1 MRGMAA
7 SIRAPARV
15 APLGVFLLTLLL
27 YLGTLTQVHTF
38 DALSYVTSV
47 ERKPWTQ
54 VFHPHHLAYGPLGLL
69 AQALGGALG
78 VRGAALPM
86 QVLNALAG
94 ALGVALF
101 FSLARR
107 LTARAD
113 LALLAALL
121 LGDAY
126 AYWYYAVE
134 IEVYTVATL
143 FLIVC
148 LWLMAALLERPG
160 PRAALLLGLAQGGAV
175 LFHQTNLLLCA
186 PALLVLAAAEWRR
199 TTDERPTTRDG
210 GPTTND
216 EGRRTNDQRRG
227 TEDEGRRTED
237 EHTSGARRKT
247 LTHHASRFT
256 FYVLRFTFYVLR
268 IRLPEYALVLALVV
282 GLPYLVV
289 GVFVSGLRSWD
300 AFAGWLLE
308 YVRTGWWGGP
318 ITSDTW
324 TRLGRGLGET
334 LAQPGGA
341 PLGLLLV
348 GLLVLRLRGLAS
360 GRRALAAA
368 LALWL
373 LVYAAF
379 FTWWEPDNI
388 EFWIASLPPALLL
401 LALALRGAPRWGP
414 EVWIGLAVGLA
425 ALALNRDAIVRRG
438 DPARDLQRRAA
449 DAVGAQVGPA
459 DLVLVADEL
468 QELYLPYYE
477 QHDNF
482 MSINQAMFGQGGD
495 WGRACEALRGRIEAA
510 LHAGAT
516 AVIAEAVLRPPAL
529 LLARHRIDQAQVDAC
544 FAPYA
549 GLLRPLP
556 MPPETPPH
564 WRLATARELAAGPGW
579 RFDAGPQGWS
589 AANLGAER
597 FDGGWRSVPG
607 ADPWL
612 LSPLLD
618 IGAEDY
624 QAVEI
629 RLANGTRARD
639 AQLFFAGTDGAL
651 DEARSLRWTLAG
663 TRAPTTYRLEL
674 RGAPGWRG
682 RIGRLRIDPVGVGDG
697 GELRV
702 EWVRLVR

>member
-1 MRGMAA
+1 MAA
-7 SIRAPARV
+7 PTRTLARRGALALAGV
-15 APLGVFLLTLLL
+15 APPGVFLLTLLL

-101 FSLARR
+101 FALVRR
-107 LTARAD
+107 LTARPD

-121 LGDAY
+121 LGGGY

-143 FLIVC
+143 FLILC
-148 LWLMAALLERPG
+148 LWLMAELQERPG
-160 PRAALLLGLAQGGAV
+160 PRAALLLGLAQAGAV

-186 PALLVLAAAEWRR
+186 PVLLVLLGSAGAVGCAGSSGSRR
-199 TTDERPTTRDG
+199 
-210 GPTTND
+210 
-216 EGRRTNDQRRG
+216 
-227 TEDEGRRTED
+227 
-237 EHTSGARRKT
+237 SALGARPAVGRPGPPRSWR
-247 LTHHASRFT
+247 L
-256 FYVLRFTFYVLR
+256 VLGAW
-268 IRLPEYALVLALVV
+268 LPVLALAV
-282 GLPYLVV
+282 GLPYLAV
-289 GVFVSGLRSWD
+289 GVLVSGLRSWE
-300 AFAGWLLE
+300 AFSGWLLE
-308 YVRTGWWGGP
+308 YARTGWWGGP
-318 ITSDTW
+318 VTADTW
-324 TRLGRGLGET
+324 GRLGQGLGET

-341 PLGLLLV
+341 PLGLLLL
-348 GLLVLRLRGLAS
+348 GLLVLRLRALAH
-360 GRRALAAA
+360 GRRALVLA
-368 LALWL
+368 LGLWL

-388 EFWIASLPPALLL
+388 EFWIASMPPALLL

-414 EVWIGLAVGLA
+414 EVWVGLAVGLA
-425 ALALNRDAIVRRG
+425 ALALNRDAIARRG
-438 DPARDLQRRAA
+438 DPARDLQRLVA
-449 DAVGAQVGPA
+449 DAVGAQLRPA

-477 QHDNF
+477 GHDNF
-482 MSINQAMFGQGGD
+482 MSINQAMFEQGGD
-495 WGRACEALRGRIEAA
+495 WGRACAAVRQRSEAA

-516 AVIAEAVLRPPAL
+516 VVIADAVLRPPAL
-529 LLARHRIDQAQVDAC
+529 QLERHRLGQAQVDAC
-544 FAPYA
+544 FAPYRA
-549 GLLRPLP
+549 LLRPLAL
-556 MPPETPPH
+556 PPAAPPH
-564 WRLATARELAAGPGW
+564 WRLPAARELAAGPGW
-579 RFDAGPQGWS
+579 RFEGGPLGWRG
-589 AANLGAER
+589 ANLADER
-597 FDGGWRSVPG
+597 FQAGWRAVPG
-607 ADPWL
+607 RDPWL

-618 IGAEDY
+618 ISADAY
-624 QAVEI
+624 QALEI
-629 RLANGTRARD
+629 RLANSTRARD
-639 AQLFFAGTDGAL
+639 AQVFFAGNDGVL
-651 DEARSLRWTLAG
+651 DEARSLRWSLAD

-674 RGAPGWRG
+674 RGVAGWSG
-682 RIGRLRIDPVGVGDG
+682 QIGRLRIDPVGVGDG